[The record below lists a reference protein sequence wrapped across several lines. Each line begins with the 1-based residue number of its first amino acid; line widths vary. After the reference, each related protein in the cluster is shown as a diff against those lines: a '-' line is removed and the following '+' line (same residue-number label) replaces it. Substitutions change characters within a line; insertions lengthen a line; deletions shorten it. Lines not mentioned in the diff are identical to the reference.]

1 MEIWQTLY
9 YIMSMAKNNKDNK
22 DLVIYTIKI
31 AYNEETDTVEYIE
44 ETLDN
49 EFNYSFYEGKYVYIL
64 DYYSDE
70 DLKIL
75 DETMVIGES

>member
-1 MEIWQTLY
+1 
-9 YIMSMAKNNKDNK
+9 MSMAKNNKDNK